1 MAATQSLVVR
11 IAVGKIVGLLFGI
24 AGFILLPYFL
34 PDASWQLR
42 WGILLWYATMG
53 AVIGMFGVFNHHPV
67 LKLPLPWWFR
77 APLVGGWLNF
87 VLVFFAYDEMRGFM
101 LTVFG
106 LGSPLA
112 SPFWFVLEGALVGLV
127 IGFCATRA
135 GGEGREI
142 VDA

>member
-11 IAVGKIVGLLFGI
+11 IAVGKVVGLLFGI
-24 AGFILLPYFL
+24 TGFILLPYFL
-34 PDASWQLR
+34 PDTGWQLR
-42 WGILLWYATMG
+42 WGILLWYTTMG
-53 AVIGMFGVFNHHPV
+53 AVIGMFGVFNHHPI

-87 VLVFFAYDEMRGFM
+87 VLIFFAYDEMSAFM
-101 LTVFG
+101 DVFFG
-106 LGSPLA
+106 VGSPWT
-112 SPFWFVLEGALVGLV
+112 SPFWFVAEGALVGLV